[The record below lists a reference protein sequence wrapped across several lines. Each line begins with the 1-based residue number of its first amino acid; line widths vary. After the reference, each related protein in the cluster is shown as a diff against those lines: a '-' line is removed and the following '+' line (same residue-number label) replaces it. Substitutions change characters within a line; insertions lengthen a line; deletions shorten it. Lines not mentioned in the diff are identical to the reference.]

1 MLKDHARAVVDSPT
15 LELVVLR
22 ANATRY
28 SPGCILILTGTE
40 TGLMADTERLVF
52 PALLLAQVNELV
64 TEPADSRLTP
74 VVDPAVLVL
83 TKV

>member
-1 MLKDHARAVVDSPT
+1 
-15 LELVVLR
+15 
-22 ANATRY
+22 
-28 SPGCILILTGTE
+28 
-40 TGLMADTERLVF
+40 MADTERLVF